1 MSLVSDALSDH
12 VVLGLE
18 VARNAVG
25 KMRPGGPLLLPG
37 GTGGRRV
44 GQGRVPARV
53 RRPGPGNGQR
63 MTEPSPYID
72 VANLPAPAE
81 GIVVTMFI
89 TVRSVA
95 RSRDFYSRV
104 LGGTVVLEENPCIVK
119 LSNSWILMNPGG
131 PPTPD
136 KPGIS
141 VVNYEPGDTTSIFL
155 NLRVADIQ
163 ACYEE
168 WKSKGAEFVTP
179 PIDRE
184 AEIRCY
190 MRDPDGYMIE
200 VGQATGALHG
210 HLAKKRPEDLPG

>member
-1 MSLVSDALSDH
+1 
-12 VVLGLE
+12 
-18 VARNAVG
+18 
-25 KMRPGGPLLLPG
+25 
-37 GTGGRRV
+37 
-44 GQGRVPARV
+44 
-53 RRPGPGNGQR
+53 

-95 RSRDFYSRV
+95 RSRDFYSRI

-179 PIDRE
+179 PIDRG

-200 VGQATGALHG
+200 VGQATGALYG